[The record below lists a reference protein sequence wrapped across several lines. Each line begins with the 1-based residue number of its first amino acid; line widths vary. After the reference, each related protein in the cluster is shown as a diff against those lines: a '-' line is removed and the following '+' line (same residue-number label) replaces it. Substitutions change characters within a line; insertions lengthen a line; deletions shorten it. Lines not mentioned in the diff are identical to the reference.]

1 MLFLAESLSSLWEH
15 FFSVRYTVV
24 FLSYTLFSQLTA
36 RAAEHLFDCKP
47 QIVKY
52 FIISSRLQSRP
63 AYILISLLHRKVYM
77 TLSLSLATFCRP
89 NSFLAFDFLQHH
101 VHIRHR
107 RDYDKQKAVVVV

>member
-1 MLFLAESLSSLWEH
+1 MLFLAESLSSLWEY
-15 FFSVRYTVV
+15 FFLVRYTVV

-36 RAAEHLFDCKP
+36 CAAEYLFDCKQP
-47 QIVKY
+47 IIKY
-52 FIISSRLQSRP
+52 FIISSCLQSRA
-63 AYILISLLHRKVYM
+63 AYILISLLYRKVYM

-89 NSFLAFDFLQHH
+89 NSLAFHFLQHH